1 MKIKNKKKTNKKEI
15 KKIKFLTIAYVQN
28 FDQNFTLIALSILS
42 SHEIIMIIIIVIMIK
57 EEKITCRNFFHRKDY
72 IIVVLN

>member
-28 FDQNFTLIALSILS
+28 FDQNFTLIALSILP
-42 SHEIIMIIIIVIMIK
+42 SHEIIMIMLVIMIK
-57 EEKITCRNFFHRKDY
+57 EEKQLAGISF
-72 IIVVLN
+72 IVKTILL